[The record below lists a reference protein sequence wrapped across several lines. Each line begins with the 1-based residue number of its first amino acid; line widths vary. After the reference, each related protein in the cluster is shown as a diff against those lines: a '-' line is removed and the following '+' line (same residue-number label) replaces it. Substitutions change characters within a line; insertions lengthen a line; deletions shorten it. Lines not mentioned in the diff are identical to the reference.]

1 MIALELHQWVHFL
14 TIIEINE
21 LREYPIQSFEAKR
34 VRLNVNFQETQQRID
49 FMYKNIISKRPLNI
63 LQASPKKLKNLKKWL
78 KQLNNYA
85 STQGKA
91 LLGE

>member
-34 VRLNVNFQETQQRID
+34 VRLNVNFQET
-49 FMYKNIISKRPLNI
+49 
-63 LQASPKKLKNLKKWL
+63 
-78 KQLNNYA
+78 
-85 STQGKA
+85 
-91 LLGE
+91 